1 MNVNIIY
8 LQKTEFSNVLDK
20 LRTMLLSDFFYVLKY
35 FFLKLNMNAQP
46 MAVLVSNKYTVYNL

>member
-8 LQKTEFSNVLDK
+8 LQKTEFLNVLDK
-20 LRTMLLSDFFYVLKY
+20 LRTMLLSDFFYILKY
-35 FFLKLNMNAQP
+35 FFKLNMNAQP

>member
-20 LRTMLLSDFFYVLKY
+20 LRTMLLSDFFLCFEII
-35 FFLKLNMNAQP
+35 FFKLNMNAQP

>member
-20 LRTMLLSDFFYVLKY
+20 LRTMLLSDFFYV
-35 FFLKLNMNAQP
+35 FLKLNMNAQP